1 MSTGLNFA
9 IVDVFAETPLN
20 GNPLAV
26 VLDAD
31 ELTDETLRLVAREF
45 QQSETTF
52 VLRPRS
58 PSATLRLRSF
68 TASGEEVVGA
78 GHNALGAW
86 WWLVKSGRVPA
97 GPLRQEI
104 GDHLLDLQVR
114 REGDHF
120 MVAMEQAP
128 PTAGDAVP
136 VSWFCDA
143 LGLDA
148 ERLGSEPAQVV
159 SSGAPHLLIQA
170 RDDLAVD
177 AARPDAAALKRGL
190 ADVGAQGCY
199 LYSRRSATSAYAR
212 FFNPTVGLWED
223 PATGSAAAPLAWW
236 LTGGAGA
243 GSAEVTVHQGHS
255 LGRPSRISVIV
266 TGERITLE
274 GSAALTA
281 EGILYAGNHGGSK

>member
-1 MSTGLNFA
+1 MSTALEFA
-9 IVDVFAETPLN
+9 LVDVFAEAPLN

-52 VLRPRS
+52 VMRPQHAR
-58 PSATLRLRSF
+58 ATLRLRSF

-97 GPLRQEI
+97 GALRQEI
-104 GDHLLDLQVR
+104 GARVLDLQVT
-114 REGDHF
+114 REGEDYA
-120 MVAMEQAP
+120 VAMEQAS
-128 PTAGDAVP
+128 PTVGEAAP
-136 VSWFCDA
+136 VTWFSDA
-143 LGLDA
+143 LGVSA

-159 SSGAPHLLIQA
+159 STGTPHLLIEA

-177 AARPDAAALKRGL
+177 SARPDAAALKRGL

-223 PATGSAAAPLAWW
+223 PATGSAASPLAWW
-236 LTGGAGA
+236 LTRGRAA
-243 GSAEVTVHQGHS
+243 ATTAVTIHQGQS
-255 LGRPSRISVIV
+255 LGRPSRLRVIV
-266 TGERITLE
+266 SGERVTLR

-281 EGILYAGNHGGSK
+281 EGRLYVGKHGGTR